1 MSQRKSK
8 APVGY
13 VLRKF
18 PVLSETF
25 VLNEILALEAQGVPV
40 HIYAIQRPNDPCFH
54 EDLAKL
60 QARINYIPQIGN
72 LKWLLRRNW
81 QLAKRAP
88 KAYLRTLGYALI
100 KLRPILIWRFLQAGM
115 VAVDARGKGIQH
127 FHAHFAGSATTVT
140 SMASKLSGI
149 PYSFTAHAVDIY
161 KNRVSTRV
169 LARKMSG
176 ADFVITISDVN
187 RDYLSGFANGSA
199 SKIVIV
205 RNGIDLLRFVPN
217 GAGPHTP
224 FTLLCVARLI
234 EKKGHAVLIDAC
246 RRLRD
251 RGHSFQCLI
260 VGQGILGRRIRD
272 LIQQA
277 GLQDEVHLLGP
288 KKQGEILDLYHSSD
302 LFVLPCQVTADGNR
316 DGLPVSIVEAL
327 ACGLPV
333 VSTPVTGIPE
343 AVKHGENGL
352 LMPAGDPESLAD
364 GIESLMHDREIYERF
379 RAAAHRSVQTQFDI
393 QATAGQLSQLF
404 ERPRA

>member
-1 MSQRKSK
+1 
-8 APVGY
+8 
-13 VLRKF
+13 
-18 PVLSETF
+18 
-25 VLNEILALEAQGVPV
+25 
-40 HIYAIQRPNDPCFH
+40 
-54 EDLAKL
+54 
-60 QARINYIPQIGN
+60 
-72 LKWLLRRNW
+72 
-81 QLAKRAP
+81 
-88 KAYLRTLGYALI
+88 
-100 KLRPILIWRFLQAGM
+100 
-115 VAVDARGKGIQH
+115 
-127 FHAHFAGSATTVT
+127 
-140 SMASKLSGI
+140 MASKLSGI

-169 LARKMSG
+169 LERKMSG
-176 ADFVITISDVN
+176 ADFVVTISDVN

-277 GLQDEVHLLGP
+277 GLQDEAHLLGP